1 MARGGRKERMNFLGF
16 LAPVLGIAME
26 WIYTYIHN
34 YGWTIIVFTLVIKLL
49 LFPLM
54 LKQQKST
61 VRMSAF
67 QPMIQEI
74 QQKYKDDKERMNEEL
89 MKFQQ
94 EAGFSMTAGCL
105 PMLLNMLVL
114 FGLIEVVY
122 RPMQYMLR
130 ISTDVINQCIEAAN
144 AAGASLNASSLYVQN
159 QLINLIKAD
168 SAPYADILGSQLDA
182 VKEFQ
187 FSFLGIDLS
196 LTPSEAGWLSV
207 ATIIP
212 VLSVITMVAVQIYT
226 MKSTGQK
233 VQGAMTAMTWMMS
246 IMFGWFAFTVP
257 VGFSLYYT
265 ASNVLTGIQSIVMR
279 RIFDP
284 EEAKEQ
290 VRRELEERRKAKKAK
305 KQVLVEAADGS
316 KSTRAVSQAEYDRI
330 RLEMAR
336 KQDKELYGDD

>member
-1 MARGGRKERMNFLGF
+1 MNFLGF
-16 LAPVLGIAME
+16 LAPILGIVME
-26 WIYTYIHN
+26 WIYKLIPN
-34 YGWTIIVFTLVIKLL
+34 YGWTIIIFTLVIKLV

-54 LKQQKST
+54 MKQQKST

-122 RPMQYMLR
+122 RPMQYVLR
-130 ISTDVINQCIEAAN
+130 ISTDVINQCVEIAN
-144 AAGASLNASSLYVQN
+144 TAGASLNAGSVYVQN
-159 QLINLIKAD
+159 QLINLIKVD
-168 SAPYADILGSQLDA
+168 SAPYADILGDQLQA
-182 VKEFQ
+182 VKDFQ

-212 VLSVITMVAVQIYT
+212 VLSVLTMVVVQIYT
-226 MKSTGQK
+226 MKATGQK
-233 VQGAMTAMTWMMS
+233 MQGGMTAMTWMMS

-265 ASNVLTGIQSIVMR
+265 TSNVLTGIQSIVMR
-279 RIFDP
+279 RMFDP
-284 EEAKEQ
+284 EKAKEQ
-290 VRRELEERRKAKKAK
+290 IRQELEERRKAKKAK
-305 KQVLVEAADGS
+305 KQVTVETKDGGTA
-316 KSTRAVSQAEYDRI
+316 TRSVSQAEYDRI

-336 KQDKELYGDD
+336 KQDQELYGDD